1 MVFQRKKC
9 ILLRQTLGDIMKWE
23 DILKISAGERSD
35 AERFA
40 DPKDLLMND
49 SEMRRF
55 VLSQRKRLKNLMD
68 RPKQVKER
76 FKNKRPMPRMAE
88 IFAIKEVKAIMGM
101 NLDFLD
107 KKLKNIEDE
116 LNREAPNM
124 FKIKR
129 MKESYV
135 NAYKDMTKPLRDIQR
150 EKSNMRKNR

>member
-1 MVFQRKKC
+1 
-9 ILLRQTLGDIMKWE
+9 MKWE

-55 VLSQRKRLKNLMD
+55 VLSQRKGLKNLMD

>member
-1 MVFQRKKC
+1 MVFQKKKY
-9 ILLRQTLGDIMKWE
+9 ILSRQTLGDIMKWE

-55 VLSQRKRLKNLMD
+55 VLSQRKGLKNLMD

-76 FKNKRPMPRMAE
+76 FKNKRSMPRMAE